1 MGFENG
7 EWFNLKEINAGVWA
21 ISDIT
26 GANSYLIGGKT
37 KSLLVDT
44 GWGIGNLSKLVHSLT
59 SLPVEVVFTHG
70 HPDHVNGAYQFSNL
84 YITFEDENLLNNFYE
99 KGTRKQI
106 INRFKDI
113 LPPNFSMDDWVNGEI
128 TSPSLISEGYI
139 FDLGGKKIKVIEC
152 PGHTPGS
159 ICLLDKADQILF
171 SGDSLLSKPVLMNLE
186 TSLQLST
193 YLKSIKH
200 INSFSDDFKTI
211 LSGHDEK
218 AVDPVVV
225 QELID
230 GVTDIIN
237 GKITGK
243 VEKTRFGEALVS
255 KFDHTSINYNEDSF

>member
-1 MGFENG
+1 M
-7 EWFNLKEINAGVWA
+7 LKLQA
-21 ISDIT
+21 
-26 GANSYLIGGKT
+26 
-37 KSLLVDT
+37 
-44 GWGIGNLSKLVHSLT
+44 
-59 SLPVEVVFTHG
+59 
-70 HPDHVNGAYQFSNL
+70 
-84 YITFEDENLLNNFYE
+84 
-99 KGTRKQI
+99 
-106 INRFKDI
+106 
-113 LPPNFSMDDWVNGEI
+113 
-128 TSPSLISEGYI
+128 PSLISEGYI

-200 INSFSDDFKTI
+200 INNFSDDFKTI

-218 AVDPVVV
+218 AVDPAVV

-230 GVTDIIN
+230 GVSDIIN

-255 KFDHTSINYNEDSF
+255 KFEHTSINYNEDSF